1 MRWIALILF
10 GGVGAAAL
18 WFGVSWGVAR
28 YKLVSSGVPA
38 TGVIVEHAEHRQEG
52 SANDDGDGGSTYSPI
67 VEFETA
73 LGERIRV
80 QGTTGTLNRPNDAVG
95 TPANVIYDPANPSD
109 AVITEFKQAWLGPL
123 ALSIFGTV
131 FLLFGVGGFIGMR
144 DDGVRVPSFEEG
156 KAQMERAEEDARQR
170 ERFR

>member
-1 MRWIALILF
+1 MRWIVLILF
-10 GGVGAAAL
+10 GGMGAAAL

-28 YKLVSSGVPA
+28 YKIVNRGVPA
-38 TGVIVEHAEHRQEG
+38 TGVIVEHAEHKQEG

-80 QGTTGTLNRPNDAVG
+80 QGTTATFDNPKDTVG
-95 TPANVIYDPANPSD
+95 TSANVIYDPANPSD
-109 AVITEFKQAWLGPL
+109 AVITDFKQAWLGPL

-131 FLLFGVGGFIGMR
+131 FLLFGVGGFVGMR
-144 DDGVRVPSFEEG
+144 DDGIRVPSFGEG
-156 KAQMERAEEDARQR
+156 KAQMERAEEEARLR